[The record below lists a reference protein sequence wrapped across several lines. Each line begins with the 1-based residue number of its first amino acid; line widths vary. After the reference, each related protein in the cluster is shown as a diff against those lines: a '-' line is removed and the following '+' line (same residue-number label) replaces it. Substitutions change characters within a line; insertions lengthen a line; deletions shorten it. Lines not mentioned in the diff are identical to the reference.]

1 MIQMNLLTKQT
12 QSHRFR
18 KQTYGCGGKNGEEEA
33 GSLESTGTH
42 CYIYNG

>member
-1 MIQMNLLTKQT
+1 MIQVNLFMKKIHT
-12 QSHRFR
+12 FR

-42 CYIYNG
+42 CCIYNG